1 MWNQNL
7 RWKRSQSK
15 RLKHNRPNVSLWN
28 RAAWA
33 QPFAGSQPLLCLIT
47 PHPVTKQQGLP
58 CNWTVHPWT
67 LPISNELSVRNLLVL
82 LLLSYWWAPH
92 WAISDDN
99 GQWGTTGVK
108 SGQWVKSQWCNGHR
122 TLAFG
127 HLTFFFLIGNVFLVD
142 GASWISLLNM
152 RVEVSPT
159 ILVEETFNTF
169 FALMGNHMEIV
180 YRPWGNRL
188 NIHQFMGSLN
198 SLE

>member
-99 GQWGTTGVK
+99 GQWGTTGEVIQ
-108 SGQWVKSQWCNGHR
+108 SRVNGAMVIG
-122 TLAFG
+122 LLPLGILLFF
-127 HLTFFFLIGNVFLVD
+127 FFFLIGNVFLVD

>member
-15 RLKHNRPNVSLWN
+15 RLKHNRPNVSLCN

-99 GQWGTTGVK
+99 GQWGTTGEVIQ
-108 SGQWVKSQWCNGHR
+108 SRVNGAMVIG
-122 TLAFG
+122 LLPLG
-127 HLTFFFLIGNVFLVD
+127 ILLFFFFFNRECISGRWGKLNFPTQYESWSVPNNISGGDIYDFL
-142 GASWISLLNM
+142 
-152 RVEVSPT
+152 
-159 ILVEETFNTF
+159 
-169 FALMGNHMEIV
+169 
-180 YRPWGNRL
+180 
-188 NIHQFMGSLN
+188 GSDV
-198 SLE
+198 

>member
-99 GQWGTTGVK
+99 GQWGTTGEVIQ
-108 SGQWVKSQWCNGHR
+108 SRVNGAMVIG
-122 TLAFG
+122 LLPLG
-127 HLTFFFLIGNVFLVD
+127 ILLFFFLIGNVFLVD